1 MIADFTQKTQLLH
14 SVKVGFFVGFYSKRL
29 LTRMVLKTIMKL
41 NANVAYEMEF
51 NSKLV
56 PKNSAAGDL

>member
-1 MIADFTQKTQLLH
+1 MIANFIQKTQLLH
-14 SVKVGFFVGFYSKRL
+14 PVKVGFFVGFYSKRL
-29 LTRMVLKTIMKL
+29 LTRTTLKTIMKQ
-41 NANVAYEMEF
+41 NAKTTDKMEF

>member
-1 MIADFTQKTQLLH
+1 MIANFTQKIQLLQN
-14 SVKVGFFVGFYSKRL
+14 VKVGFFVGFYSKRL
-29 LTRMVLKTIMKL
+29 LTRMALKTIMKQ
-41 NANVAYEMEF
+41 NANTIVGLEF

>member
-1 MIADFTQKTQLLH
+1 MIANFTQKTQLLH

-29 LTRMVLKTIMKL
+29 LTRMALKTIMNQ
-41 NANVAYEMEF
+41 NANTMVELEF

-56 PKNSAAGDL
+56 KKNSAAGDL

>member
-1 MIADFTQKTQLLH
+1 MIANFTQKTQLLH
-14 SVKVGFFVGFYSKRL
+14 PVKVGFFVGFYSKRL
-29 LTRMVLKTIMKL
+29 LTRMALKTIMKQ
-41 NANVAYEMEF
+41 NANMMHNLEL